1 MRLENKS
8 IKTII
13 FKHIKIK
20 SNVKVLTDKIDS
32 LQFLKLI
39 FFLEK
44 KFKIKFSEKDFSSEK
59 IQNIDELANIIK
71 KKLNSS

>member
-13 FKHIKIK
+13 FKHIKLK